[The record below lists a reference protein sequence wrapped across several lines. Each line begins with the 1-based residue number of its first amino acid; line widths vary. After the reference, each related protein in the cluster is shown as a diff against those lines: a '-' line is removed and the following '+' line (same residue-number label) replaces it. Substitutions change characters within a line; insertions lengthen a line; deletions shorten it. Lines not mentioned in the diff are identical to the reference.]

1 MAHSKM
7 LGDLLHVFEVK
18 ECIKTGFVCS
28 NNKKEIR
35 HLLKFYC
42 KPPSKHHGTPAGAQ
56 VPTEP
61 TELDG
66 VCAVPQNCN
75 AAVSPS
81 NGTAMTGGQADK
93 QQSSLQCPGKQGL
106 AAPGYS
112 KHSQRTTCVNV
123 TVHVGCED
131 MSKDQL
137 SPPDHYTY
145 CCSHVEGTC
154 SPAQHP
160 GNGHPITQCSCSKSA
175 RALQCVGWTYF
186 HLSTLALPFKG
197 CWNGQGHA
205 MCSLSCRPLSFHP
218 GMTSSQLHA
227 RPATPHAQ
235 KQIPRTIAFSGS
247 WECKGLRLRPMSWYV
262 RMTGLFPLGVPRMVT

>member
-1 MAHSKM
+1 MSSKLKNALKQDLSAATTKKKLYIYLSFIASHPPNTTAHLQELKSPLSPQSWM
-7 LGDLLHVFEVK
+7 VYVLCL
-18 ECIKTGFVCS
+18 KTAMQQ
-28 NNKKEIR
+28 
-35 HLLKFYC
+35 L
-42 KPPSKHHGTPAGAQ
+42 
-56 VPTEP
+56 
-61 TELDG
+61 
-66 VCAVPQNCN
+66 
-75 AAVSPS
+75 SPS

-112 KHSQRTTCVNV
+112 KHSQRSTCVNV
-123 TVHVGCED
+123 TVHAGWED

-197 CWNGQGHA
+197 CWNGHGHA
-205 MCSLSCRPLSFHP
+205 MCSLSCRSLSFHP

-235 KQIPRTIAFSGS
+235 KQIPRTITFSGS